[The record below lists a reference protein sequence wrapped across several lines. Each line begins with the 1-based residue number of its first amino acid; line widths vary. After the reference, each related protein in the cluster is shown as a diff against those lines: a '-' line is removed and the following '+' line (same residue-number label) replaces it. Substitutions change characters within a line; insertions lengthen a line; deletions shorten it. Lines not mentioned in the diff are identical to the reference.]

1 MASKVGKILVV
12 DDNLGIRRALEILLP
27 VHFAEVK
34 TIPSPATLVNALEQF
49 RPDVVL
55 LDMNFNTSI
64 NTGNEGLYWAG
75 EIKKMVPEVEV
86 VLFTAYADIQLAVE
100 GMKRGA
106 FDFIVKPWDNDRL
119 IEVLTAA
126 RDKARRSLGR
136 DARSGPGMT
145 TGVIPGL
152 TNGVIPGVTGDLMF
166 WGRSKPM
173 SDIRKTLD
181 KIAPTDATVLITGE
195 NGTGKDVLA
204 REIHAHSLRSGK
216 PMVAVDAGAITETL
230 FESELF
236 GHVKGAFTDAHTD
249 HVGKF
254 EQADG
259 GTLFLDEIGNIP
271 LHLQAKL
278 LRVIQNR
285 SVVRVGGTQ
294 AILVNIRLICAT
306 NMDLA
311 ALVRE
316 GRFREDLYYRINTV
330 HIALPPLRERK
341 EDIVPLAQLFLER
354 FAEKYHRP
362 LTGIEPEAA
371 EILKAQAW
379 SGNIRELQNVIE
391 KAVILSEAK
400 NLTAKDIQTDAR
412 SGPGMTG
419 NPSRS
424 SAEEER
430 LVREAMQ
437 RTGGNISAAAKMLGV
452 SRPTLYAKLK
462 KYGL

>member
-1 MASKVGKILVV
+1 MATKKGKILVV
-12 DDNLGIRRALEILLP
+12 DDNAGIRKALEILLP
-27 VHFAEVK
+27 MHFAEVK
-34 TIPSPATLVNALEQF
+34 TIPSPATLVSTLEQF
-49 RPDVVL
+49 RPDVIL

-64 NTGNEGLYWAG
+64 NTGNEGLYWTG
-75 EIKKMVPEVEV
+75 EIKKMAPDVEV

-106 FDFIVKPWDNDRL
+106 FDFVVKPWENDKL
-119 IEVLTAA
+119 VEVLLAA
-126 RDKARRSLGR
+126 RDKARKALGR
-136 DARSGPGMT
+136 DAKPSVARPAAEAGA
-145 TGVIPGL
+145 
-152 TNGVIPGVTGDLMF
+152 MF
-166 WGRSKPM
+166 WGDSPAM
-173 SDIRKTLD
+173 AAIRKTLD

-204 REIHAHSLRSGK
+204 REIHARSLRNEK
-216 PMVAVDAGAITETL
+216 AMVAVDAGAITETL

-249 HVGKF
+249 HEGKF

-278 LRVIQNR
+278 LRAIQNR
-285 SVVRVGGTQ
+285 SIVRVGGTE
-294 AILVNIRLICAT
+294 ARPVNIRLICAT

-316 GRFREDLYYRINTV
+316 GRFREDLFYRINTV
-330 HIALPPLRERK
+330 HIALPSLRERRD
-341 EDIVPLAQLFLER
+341 DIVPLAERFLLR

-362 LTGIEPEAA
+362 LTGLSHEAA
-371 EILKAQAW
+371 ELLKAQRW
-379 SGNIRELQNVIE
+379 NGNIRELQNCIE
-391 KAVILSEAK
+391 KAVILSEGRE
-400 NLTAKDIQTDAR
+400 LSVKDLAIDTHATPEAAPAAAAAYGAPAGLSR
-412 SGPGMTG
+412 
-419 NPSRS
+419 NP
-424 SAEEER
+424 ADEER
-430 LVREAMQ
+430 LVREAME
-437 RTGGNISAAAKMLGV
+437 RAMGNISAAAKILGV

>member
-1 MASKVGKILVV
+1 MKQGKILVV
-12 DDNLGIRRALEILLP
+12 DDNQGIRRALEILLP
-27 VHFAEVK
+27 LHFAEVK
-34 TIPSPATLVNALEQF
+34 TIPSPSTLVSMLEQF

-64 NTGNEGLYWAG
+64 NTGNEGLYWTT
-75 EIKKMVPEVEV
+75 EIKKMAPSVEV
-86 VLFTAYADIQLAVE
+86 VLFTAYADIALAVE

-106 FDFIVKPWDNDRL
+106 FDFIVKPWDNEKL
-119 IEVLTAA
+119 AAVLTAA
-126 RDKARRSLGR
+126 RDKARKAMGR
-136 DARSGPGMT
+136 DSSAKGLRMT
-145 TGVIPGL
+145 DACHPAQSEGA
-152 TNGVIPGVTGDLMF
+152 MY
-166 WGRSKPM
+166 WGTSKPM
-173 SDIRKTLD
+173 TDILKSIQ

-204 REIHAHSLRSGK
+204 REIHAHSLRNGK

-249 HVGKF
+249 HMGKF

-278 LRVIQNR
+278 LRAIQSR
-285 SVVRVGGTQ
+285 SVVRVGGSE
-294 AILVNIRLICAT
+294 AIPVNIRLICAT
-306 NMDLA
+306 NMDLDS
-311 ALVRE
+311 LVRE

-341 EDIVPLAQLFLER
+341 EDIIPLAQLFLER
-354 FAEKYHRP
+354 FARKYHRP
-362 LTGIEPEAA
+362 LTGISDDAA
-371 EILKAQAW
+371 EALKEYRW
-379 SGNIRELQNVIE
+379 SGNIRELQNCIE
-391 KAVILSEAK
+391 KAVILSDGTT
-400 NLTAKDIQTDAR
+400 LTEKDVQLER
-412 SGPGMTG
+412 SGK
-419 NPSRS
+419 
-424 SAEEER
+424 SAGTTIRAVSESEEER
-430 LVREAMQ
+430 LIRDAME

>member
-1 MASKVGKILVV
+1 MASKKGKILIV
-12 DDNLGIRRALEILLP
+12 DDNAGIRRALEILLP
-27 VHFAEVK
+27 THFTEVK
-34 TIPSPATLVNALEQF
+34 TISSPATIVSSLEQF

-75 EIKKMVPEVEV
+75 EIKKMMPEVEV
-86 VLFTAYADIQLAVE
+86 VLFTAYADIALAVE

-106 FDFIVKPWDNDRL
+106 FDFIVKPWDNEKL

-126 RDKARRSLGR
+126 RDKARKAMKR
-136 DARSGPGMT
+136 DARSEQAMT
-145 TGVIPGL
+145 AESQ
-152 TNGVIPGVTGDLMF
+152 MF
-166 WGRSKPM
+166 WGSSRPM
-173 SDIRKTLD
+173 AAIRKTLE

-236 GHVKGAFTDAHTD
+236 GHVKGAFTDAHAD

-278 LRVIQNR
+278 LRAIQNR
-285 SVVRVGGTQ
+285 SVVRVGGSQ
-294 AILVNIRLICAT
+294 ATPVNIRLICAT
-306 NMDLA
+306 NMDLEQ
-311 ALVRE
+311 LVRE

-330 HIALPPLRERK
+330 HIVLPALRERK

-362 LTGIEPEAA
+362 LTGLDESA
-371 EILKAQAW
+371 KAVLEGARW
-379 SGNIRELQNVIE
+379 NGNIRELQNVIE

-400 NLTAKDIQTDAR
+400 NLTAKDLQTDP
-412 SGPGMTG
+412 SGTSAIRMTG
-419 NPSRS
+419 GTLKAVNE
-424 SAEEER
+424 AEEER
-430 LVREAMQ
+430 LIREAMD
-437 RTGGNISAAAKMLGV
+437 RTDGNISAAAKMLGV

>member
-1 MASKVGKILVV
+1 MAAKVGKILVV

-27 VHFAEVK
+27 MHFAQVK
-34 TIPSPATLVNALEQF
+34 TIPSPATLVSSLEQF

-86 VLFTAYADIQLAVE
+86 VLFTAYADIALAVE

-106 FDFIVKPWDNDRL
+106 FDFIVKPWDNEKL
-119 IEVLTAA
+119 VATLTAA
-126 RDKARRSLGR
+126 RDKARKAMGRERHPERSEE
-136 DARSGPGMT
+136 S
-145 TGVIPGL
+145 
-152 TNGVIPGVTGDLMF
+152 MF
-166 WGRSKPM
+166 WGTSRPM
-173 SDIRKTLD
+173 AAIRKTLE

-204 REIHAHSLRSGK
+204 REIHALSLRSGK

-278 LRVIQNR
+278 LRAIQSR
-285 SVVRVGGTQ
+285 SVVRVGGSQ
-294 AILVNIRLICAT
+294 AIPVDIRLICAT
-306 NMDLA
+306 NIDLEQ
-311 ALVRE
+311 LVRE

-330 HIALPPLRERK
+330 HIALPALRERK
-341 EDIVPLAQLFLER
+341 EDIVPLAGRFIAQ

-362 LTGIEPEAA
+362 LTGLDESA
-371 EILKAQAW
+371 KAVLESARW
-379 SGNIRELQNVIE
+379 NGNIRELQNVIE

-400 NLTAKDIQTDAR
+400 NLTAKDIQMDSSAKGLR
-412 SGPGMTG
+412 MTG
-419 NPSRS
+419 EAGTIKAVSE
-424 SAEEER
+424 AEEER
-430 LVREAMQ
+430 LVREAMD
-437 RTGGNISAAAKMLGV
+437 RTDGNISAAAKMLGV

>member
-1 MASKVGKILVV
+1 V
-12 DDNLGIRRALEILLP
+12 DDNAGIRRALEILLP
-27 VHFAEVK
+27 THFAEVK
-34 TIPSPATLVNALEQF
+34 TIPSPATLVSSLEQF

-86 VLFTAYADIQLAVE
+86 VLFTAYADIALAVE

-106 FDFIVKPWDNDRL
+106 FDFIVKPWDNDKL
-119 IEVLTAA
+119 VATLTAA
-126 RDKARRSLGR
+126 RDKARKAMKR
-136 DARSGPGMT
+136 DARSEQAMT
-145 TGVIPGL
+145 AESQ
-152 TNGVIPGVTGDLMF
+152 MF
-166 WGRSKPM
+166 WGSSRPM
-173 SDIRKTLD
+173 EAIRKTLD

-204 REIHAHSLRSGK
+204 REIHTHSLRSGK

-278 LRVIQNR
+278 LRTIQNR
-285 SVVRVGGTQ
+285 SIVRVGGSE
-294 AILVNIRLICAT
+294 AKPINIRLICAT
-306 NMDLA
+306 NMDLEQ
-311 ALVRE
+311 LVRE

-330 HIALPPLRERK
+330 HINLPPLRERK

-362 LTGIEPEAA
+362 LTGIAPDAA
-371 EILKAQAW
+371 QMLTEGRW
-379 SGNIRELQNVIE
+379 SGNIRELQNCIE
-391 KAVILSEAK
+391 KAVILSDGSE
-400 NLTAKDIQTDAR
+400 LTAKDIQLEQAAKPVGTTIKAV
-412 SGPGMTG
+412 SE
-419 NPSRS
+419 
-424 SAEEER
+424 AEEER
-430 LVREAMQ
+430 MIRQAMD
-437 RTGGNISAAAKMLGV
+437 RTDGNISAAAKMLGV

>member
-1 MASKVGKILVV
+1 MATKKGKILIV
-12 DDNLGIRRALEILLP
+12 DDNAGIRQALKILLP
-27 VHFAEVK
+27 VHFAEVE
-34 TIPSPATLVNALEQF
+34 TLPSPVTLVATLERF

-55 LDMNFNTSI
+55 LDMNFNTNI

-75 EIKKMVPEVEV
+75 EIKKMAPDVEV
-86 VLFTAYADIQLAVE
+86 VLFTAYADIALAVE

-106 FDFIVKPWDNDRL
+106 FDFIVKPWDNEKL
-119 IEVLTAA
+119 VATLTAA
-126 RDKARRSLGR
+126 RDKARKALKR
-136 DARSGPGMT
+136 DGMPASDSADSGP
-145 TGVIPGL
+145 
-152 TNGVIPGVTGDLMF
+152 MF
-166 WGRSKPM
+166 WGSSPAM
-173 SDIRKTLD
+173 ASIRKTLD

-204 REIHAHSLRSGK
+204 RAIHAHSLRSEK

-285 SVVRVGGTQ
+285 SVVRVGGSK
-294 AILVNIRLICAT
+294 AIPVDIRLICAT
-306 NMDLA
+306 NMDLEQM
-311 ALVRE
+311 VRE

-330 HIALPPLRERK
+330 HIALPALRERK
-341 EDIVPLAQLFLER
+341 EDILPLAQMFLER
-354 FAEKYHRP
+354 FRDKYHRP
-362 LTGIEPEAA
+362 LTGLDDSAKAA
-371 EILKAQAW
+371 LESARW

-400 NLTAKDIQTDAR
+400 NLTGKDLQLEQTKPGTTA
-412 SGPGMTG
+412 SGTLKTV
-419 NPSRS
+419 SE
-424 SAEEER
+424 AEEER
-430 LVREAMQ
+430 LVREAMD
-437 RTGGNISAAAKMLGV
+437 RSNGNISAAAKMLGV

>member
-1 MASKVGKILVV
+1 MASKIGKILVV
-12 DDNLGIRRALEILLP
+12 DDNQGIRRALEILLP
-27 VHFAEVK
+27 LHFAEVK
-34 TIPSPATLVNALEQF
+34 TIPSPSTLVSTLEQY

-55 LDMNFNTSI
+55 LDMNFYTNI

-86 VLFTAYADIQLAVE
+86 VLFTAYADIALAVE

-106 FDFIVKPWDNDRL
+106 FDFIVKPWDNDKL

-126 RDKARRSLGR
+126 RDKARKALKR
-136 DARSGPGMT
+136 DTHSSFDQKSDSP
-145 TGVIPGL
+145 
-152 TNGVIPGVTGDLMF
+152 MF
-166 WGRSKPM
+166 WGTSPAMKN
-173 SDIRKTLD
+173 IGKTLD

-204 REIHAHSLRSGK
+204 REIHAHSLRSEK

-249 HVGKF
+249 HMGKF

-278 LRVIQNR
+278 LRAIQNR
-285 SVVRVGGTQ
+285 SVVRVGGSE
-294 AILVNIRLICAT
+294 AIPVNIRLICAT
-306 NMDLA
+306 NMDLDS
-311 ALVRE
+311 LVCE

-341 EDIVPLAQLFLER
+341 EDIIPLAQLFLER
-354 FAEKYHRP
+354 FARKYHRP
-362 LTGIEPEAA
+362 LTGISDDAA
-371 EILKAQAW
+371 EALKEYRW
-379 SGNIRELQNVIE
+379 SGNIRELQNCIE
-391 KAVILSEAK
+391 KAVILSDGTT
-400 NLTAKDIQTDAR
+400 LTEKDLQLER
-412 SGPGMTG
+412 SGKPAGTTIRAV
-419 NPSRS
+419 SES
-424 SAEEER
+424 EEER
-430 LVREAMQ
+430 LIRDAME